1 MPVPKHKVA
10 KCKTRMRRSI
20 GYYNLQAP
28 GISLCPNCGSRK
40 LSHRVCPV
48 CGYYKGK
55 QILTRTIH
63 EEA

>member
-1 MPVPKHKVA
+1 
-10 KCKTRMRRSI
+10 MRRSI

-28 GISLCPNCGSRK
+28 GISLCPNCGARK
-40 LSHRVCPV
+40 LSHRVCPE

-55 QILTRTIH
+55 QILTRTIR